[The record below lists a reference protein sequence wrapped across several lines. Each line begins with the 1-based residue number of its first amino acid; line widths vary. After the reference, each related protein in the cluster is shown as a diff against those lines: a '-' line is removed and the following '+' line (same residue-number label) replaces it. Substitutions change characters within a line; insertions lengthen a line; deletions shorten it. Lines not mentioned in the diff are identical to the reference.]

1 MQKSAVKSAVKDK
14 DNACEMHISQAFY
27 VVEVRGV
34 EPLSESS
41 LIRLSPSE
49 AKDLGFPSPNAPWRA
64 VGYGSFIFTG
74 NVSKL

>member
-1 MQKSAVKSAVKDK
+1 M
-14 DNACEMHISQAFY
+14 
-27 VVEVRGV
+27 VEVRGV